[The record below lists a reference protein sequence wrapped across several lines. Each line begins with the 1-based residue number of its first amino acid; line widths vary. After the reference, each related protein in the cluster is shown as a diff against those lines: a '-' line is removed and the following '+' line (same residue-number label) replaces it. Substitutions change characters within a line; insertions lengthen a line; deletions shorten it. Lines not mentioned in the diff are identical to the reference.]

1 MLFYLLQGKTGPSLM
16 DKYEYVMYG
25 KLYKYGDERVGGAL
39 KVDVYISFGG
49 LLMLLRCVA
58 GFVKK
63 HV

>member
-1 MLFYLLQGKTGPSLM
+1 MTRAYVLQGKTGPSLM

-49 LLMLLRCVA
+49 LLMLLRYVA
-58 GFVKK
+58 G
-63 HV
+63 

>member
-1 MLFYLLQGKTGPSLM
+1 M

-49 LLMLLRCVA
+49 LLMLLRYCKCGCPYA
-58 GFVKK
+58 CATEQQ
-63 HV
+63 